1 MDSID
6 REPPDIPPDS
16 SPGNTAPDPISR
28 NILLYSS
35 EHKFNWYKL
44 LIQAKP
50 SDNVDTSRKPYV
62 RALAVSKILG
72 DLTNQSKDVTEIRRL
87 NRTKFLIICSTAA
100 CANKIVLSE
109 KVRSKFVAFIPQIY
123 LTRTAILRD
132 VDVDIDGEKI
142 TDDEIKNNL
151 DTGNFKLL
159 TVQRLNRK
167 VVVDGKANYVPSTSV
182 KLVFD
187 GQDMPKYV
195 YLWYTRLQCEPFI
208 QNPIQCFTCYK
219 FGHVS
224 KYCQT
229 KSSLCKRCF
238 QIELDDHSCDLVN
251 LKCLN
256 CHGPHNV
263 NSRSCPEYER
273 QRNIKLLMST
283 RNMCFPEAA
292 DLIPSSKPSYAV
304 QTKNSFEVLGED
316 ISGNFSEFPKLN
328 SKNQKG
334 QREFIKYVPPS
345 LPSRT
350 IKRKTINETI
360 IAKKNRNES
369 VFVEKMKDITKP
381 QQFYS
386 DKEVSTMFYKN
397 AENIKNSS
405 DRIQSS
411 QASQSQVQS
420 FDFSPFSGN
429 QGKTNY
435 PNSMKNFRPML
446 YTMQG
451 NKKSNSNNV
460 DKSVDNNDDI
470 QMSESSA
477 DKINDLPLGSYANV
491 FSPDLS

>member
-62 RALAVSKILG
+62 RVLA
-72 DLTNQSKDVTEIRRL
+72 
-87 NRTKFLIICSTAA
+87 
-100 CANKIVLSE
+100 
-109 KVRSKFVAFIPQIY
+109 IY

-238 QIELDDHSCDLVN
+238 QIELEDHSCDLVN

-411 QASQSQVQS
+411 QASESQVQS
-420 FDFSPFSGN
+420 FDFSSFSGN

-435 PNSMKNFRPML
+435 SNSMKNFRPML

-477 DKINDLPLGSYANV
+477 DKTNDLPLGSYANV